1 MDSLKKLFNRK
12 IINDPKLQYGISI
25 FFVSFGLVNFI
36 FFIVVLKV
44 CESKLVSEINTLD
57 SATSRYLNQII
68 IEISNLLFNILSLF
82 GIFTLSISFVAGIL
96 LLQHISGPVFAF
108 KKFLSDVLE
117 GKPSRYP
124 LHLRNHDFFSD
135 LADLVNKIYE
145 KFELDKKNDPNLKK

>member
-1 MDSLKKLFNRK
+1 MGSLKNLFNRK

-25 FFVSFGLVNFI
+25 FFVSFGIINFI

-44 CESKLVSEINTLD
+44 CESKLISEINTLD
-57 SATSRYLNQII
+57 LETSRYLNQII
-68 IEISNLLFNILSLF
+68 IELSNLLFYILSLF
-82 GIFTLSISFVAGIL
+82 GIFTLSLSLVAGIL

-108 KKFLSDVLE
+108 KKFLSEILE

-124 LHLRNHDFFSD
+124 IHLRKYDFFSD

-145 KFELDKKNDPNLKK
+145 KSELDKKNDPTIKK